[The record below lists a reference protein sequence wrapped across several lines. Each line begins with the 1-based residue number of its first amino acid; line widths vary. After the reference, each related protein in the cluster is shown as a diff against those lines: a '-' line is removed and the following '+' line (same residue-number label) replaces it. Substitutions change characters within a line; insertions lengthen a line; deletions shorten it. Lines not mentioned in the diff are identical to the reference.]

1 MPTFFI
7 SSDEKALGKP
17 ANSTVLASGMQT
29 ALVNQGMRIAQSAKT
44 ANYTITI
51 TGNTIDGGTSQ
62 GFTVSFLEMSVIVL
76 SANGETVY
84 SESLNN
90 IKGLQ
95 LNLESASQ
103 DAYKKGRSR
112 IEEQMVSTILEVIF

>member
-1 MPTFFI
+1 
-7 SSDEKALGKP
+7 
-17 ANSTVLASGMQT
+17 
-29 ALVNQGMRIAQSAKT
+29 
-44 ANYTITI
+44 
-51 TGNTIDGGTSQ
+51 
-62 GFTVSFLEMSVIVL
+62 MSVIVL

-84 SESLNN
+84 SESINN

-112 IEEQMVSTILEVIF
+112 IEEQMVSSILEVIF